1 MAYRVAV
8 TSILT
13 RFLLL
18 FCLAGLLV
26 PEDARAAQTI
36 RDDPKGFRGIPW
48 GASLDEIDELKL
60 VDTWRIVTEY
70 EYADGP
76 PQWADASLTSLRLS
90 SVYGKFARVSIKY
103 QGEQTHNQILA
114 YLESRFGEIEYMPG
128 AMVRGLNQ
136 QYTWR
141 GPDTEIN
148 LTYQGY
154 GERGFLFLESR
165 THAPRFNDVLPEHAY

>member
-1 MAYRVAV
+1 M
-8 TSILT
+8 TSRMVLT
-13 RFLLL
+13 FALARSLVGV
-18 FCLAGLLV
+18 CLAALPVTQDVL
-26 PEDARAAQTI
+26 AAQTI

-48 GASLDEIDELKL
+48 GASLDEVNELKL
-60 VDTWRIVTEY
+60 VNTWRIVTEY
-70 EYADGP
+70 EYLDGP
-76 PQWADASLTSLRLS
+76 PHWADASLTSVRLS
-90 SVYGKFARVSIKY
+90 AVYGKFARVSIKY
-103 QGEQTHNQILA
+103 KGEQTHNQILA

-165 THAPRFNDVLPEHAY
+165 THAARFNDVLPEHAY

>member
-1 MAYRVAV
+1 MTGHVLFTSTLARLFPAV
-8 TSILT
+8 
-13 RFLLL
+13 
-18 FCLAGLLV
+18 CLAGLLV
-26 PEDARAAQTI
+26 TQHLLAAQTI

-48 GASLDEIDELKL
+48 GASLDDIAELKL
-60 VDTWRIVTEY
+60 VSTWRIVKEY
-70 EYADGP
+70 EYEDGT

-103 QGEQTHNQILA
+103 TGEQTHNQILA

-165 THAPRFNDVLPEHAY
+165 THAARFNDVLPEHAY

>member
-1 MAYRVAV
+1 MTRRVVV
-8 TSILT
+8 TFTLAGS
-13 RFLLL
+13 LLF
-18 FCLAGLLV
+18 FCLAGLLI
-26 PEDARAAQTI
+26 PRDALAAQAI
-36 RDDPKGFRGIPW
+36 QDDPKGFRGIPW
-48 GASLDEIDELKL
+48 GANLDEVGDLKL
-60 VDTWRIVTEY
+60 VSTWRIVTEY

-76 PQWADASLTSLRLS
+76 PRWADASLASLRLS
-90 SVYGKFARVSIKY
+90 SVSGKFARVSIKY

-165 THAPRFNDVLPEHAY
+165 THAARFNDVLPEHAY

>member
-1 MAYRVAV
+1 MSHRALR
-8 TSILT
+8 
-13 RFLLL
+13 RFTLARSLAL

-26 PEDARAAQTI
+26 PQHALTARTI
-36 RDDPKGFRGIPW
+36 QDDPKGFRGIPW
-48 GASLDEIDELKL
+48 GANLDEVDELKL
-60 VDTWRIVTEY
+60 VSTWRIVTEY
-70 EYADGP
+70 EYEDGRP
-76 PQWADASLTSLRLS
+76 SWADAPLTSLRLS

-103 QGEQTHNQILA
+103 QGEQTHNQILT

-141 GPDTEIN
+141 GSDTEIN
-148 LTYQGY
+148 LTYQGN

-165 THAPRFNDVLPEHAY
+165 AHAPRFNDVLPEHAY

>member
-1 MAYRVAV
+1 MSHRAPAGF
-8 TSILT
+8 TLT
-13 RFLLL
+13 WPLALL
-18 FCLAGLLV
+18 CLTGLLV
-26 PEDARAAQTI
+26 PQHGFTAKTI
-36 RDDPKGFRGIPW
+36 LDDPKGFRGIPW
-48 GASLDEIDELKL
+48 GANLDEIDELKL
-60 VDTWRIVTEY
+60 VSTWRIVTEY
-70 EYADGP
+70 EYTDGLP
-76 PQWADASLTSLRLS
+76 RWADASLTSLRLS
-90 SVYGKFARVSIKY
+90 AVYGKFARVSIKY
-103 QGEQTHNQILA
+103 QGEQTHNQILG

-141 GPDTEIN
+141 GTDTEIN

>member
-1 MAYRVAV
+1 MTGRVAL
-8 TSILT
+8 TSTPARLA
-13 RFLLL
+13 LVV
-18 FCLAGLLV
+18 CLAGLLLTQLV
-26 PEDARAAQTI
+26 LAAQTI

-48 GASLDEIDELKL
+48 GASLDDVDELKL
-60 VDTWRIVTEY
+60 VSTWRIVKEY
-70 EYADGP
+70 EYAEGA
-76 PQWADASLTSLRLS
+76 PQFADASLTSLRLS

-103 QGEQTHNQILA
+103 KGEETHNQILA
-114 YLESRFGEIEYMPG
+114 YLESQFGEIEYMPG

-141 GPDTEIN
+141 GSDTEIN

>member
-1 MAYRVAV
+1 MVYRLVV
-8 TSILT
+8 RSPLT
-13 RFLLL
+13 RPLLL
-18 FCLAGLLV
+18 ICLACLLV
-26 PEDARAAQTI
+26 PRNGLAAQTI
-36 RDDPKGFRGIPW
+36 RDDPNGFRGIPW
-48 GASLDEIDELKL
+48 GASLDEFDELKL
-60 VDTWRIVTEY
+60 VNTWRIVTEY

-76 PQWADASLTSLRLS
+76 PRWADAPLTSLRLS

-103 QGEQTHNQILA
+103 RGEQTHNRILA